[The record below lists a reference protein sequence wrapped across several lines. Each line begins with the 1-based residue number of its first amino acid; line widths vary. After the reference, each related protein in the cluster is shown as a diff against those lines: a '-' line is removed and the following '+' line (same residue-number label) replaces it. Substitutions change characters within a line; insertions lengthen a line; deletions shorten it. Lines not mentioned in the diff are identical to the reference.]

1 MRSSVFE
8 QRFWWP
14 LDLSPRAEDAFCRF
28 RSQMLGRPVSVDKT
42 LVQSVS
48 DQLAQVM
55 SRHISALIYRD
66 SLPHLSHVLNG
77 WGDFSID
84 GARISDRI
92 ERFIHRDSRGRS
104 YILQCDPEGEVH
116 PWQTL
121 AYAVMAG
128 VDPDVKLGSS
138 EATIRDL
145 ALNSR
150 QLNTRE
156 GHELG
161 HLLFALADL
170 DPNMTGGPFFLTNE
184 LCDLPGLVELAVEAH
199 HFGSFEV
206 CRKFHLTEGLCAVA
220 AKIRGFEH
228 YRDAAQGFLDGQLDI
243 LLVLGIIL
251 EQANQ
256 LLAANE
262 EVKPDSLI
270 QELRD
275 ALVLG
280 PYIENHCYYAGH
292 IIELAVFV
300 NSFGYRIGPEHRS
313 AMAFVIN
320 QLNQMLP
327 PYLPHA
333 QFVECFLHF
342 GHYRR
347 AMTLFAGVDQEQANG
362 RPFTRADLTE
372 FTAGIEDLRRNAD
385 VVSENDVNGELPA
398 AIFEVAHEPISR
410 RPAFE
415 RIVAEYEKIAPRE
428 FEARG
433 VRGTSHHYRRM
444 GPVRWPR
451 ALHYELLDY
460 GGAIG
465 AEIHLESD
473 EVRSLG
479 NLVRSL
485 VDQARSKF
493 PTLPVEWDPKWS
505 DGRGRLRILFPP
517 ELPAGTIAAGMV
529 TLINET
535 SPIIDAAVRGDRQLT
550 AG

>member
-14 LDLSPRAEDAFCRF
+14 LDLSPRSENAFAQF
-28 RSQMLGRPVSVDKT
+28 RSQLLEQPVSVDET

-48 DQLAQVM
+48 DQLARVM
-55 SRHISALIYRD
+55 SHHISALIYRD

-92 ERFIHRDSRGRS
+92 ERFIHRDSRGRP

-128 VDPDVKLGSS
+128 VDPDETLGSS
-138 EATIRDL
+138 ETTIRQL

-150 QLNTRE
+150 QLDTKE
-156 GHELG
+156 GRELG

-170 DPNMTGGPFFLTNE
+170 DPDMTGGPFFLENE
-184 LCDLPGLVELAVEAH
+184 PCDLPKLMKLADEAH

-220 AKIRGFEH
+220 TNIPGFERYH
-228 YRDAAQGFLDGQLDI
+228 DAAQGFLDGQLDI

-251 EQANQ
+251 EQASQ
-256 LLAANE
+256 LIPANE
-262 EVKPDSLI
+262 EIKPDSLI

-292 IIELAVFV
+292 IIELAVFA

-327 PYLPHA
+327 PYLPHT
-333 QFVECFLHF
+333 QFIECFLHF

-347 AMTLFAGVDQEQANG
+347 AITLFTTVDQEQANG
-362 RPFTRADLTE
+362 RPFTRAELTE
-372 FTAGIEDLRRNAD
+372 FNADIEGLRRVED
-385 VVSENDVNGELPA
+385 VVSEDNANTEPPP
-398 AIFEVAHEPISR
+398 AIFAVAHEPISR
-410 RPAFE
+410 RAVFE

-433 VRGTSHHYRRM
+433 VRGTSYHYRRM

-460 GGAIG
+460 GDMIG
-465 AEIHLESD
+465 TEIHLESD
-473 EVRSLG
+473 AVRPLG

-485 VDQARSKF
+485 MDQASSKF

-505 DGRGRLRILFPP
+505 NGRGRLRVLFPS

-535 SPIIDAAVRGDRQLT
+535 SPIIDAAVSEDRQLA

>member
-14 LDLSPRAEDAFCRF
+14 LDLSPRSENAFSRF
-28 RSQMLGRPVSVDKT
+28 RSQMLERPVSVDKT
-42 LVQSVS
+42 LAQSVS
-48 DQLAQVM
+48 DQLALVM
-55 SRHISALIYRD
+55 SQHISELIYRD

-84 GARISDRI
+84 GARVSDWI
-92 ERFIHRDSRGRS
+92 ARFIHRDSRGRP

-116 PWQTL
+116 PWQSL

-138 EATIRDL
+138 DASIRDL

-150 QLNTRE
+150 QLNTEE
-156 GHELG
+156 GRELG

-170 DPNMTGGPFFLTNE
+170 DPNMTGGPFFLKNE
-184 LCDLPGLVELAVEAH
+184 RCDLPRLMELAVEAH

-251 EQANQ
+251 EQAGQ
-256 LLAANE
+256 LITANE

-300 NSFGYRIGPEHRS
+300 NSFGYRIAPEHRS

-327 PYLPHA
+327 PYLPHT
-333 QFVECFLHF
+333 QFVECFLHL

-347 AMTLFAGVDQEQANG
+347 AMTLFAGVDQERANG
-362 RPFTRADLTE
+362 RPFTRAELTE
-372 FTAGIEDLRRNAD
+372 FTAGIEDLRRAAD
-385 VVSENDVNGELPA
+385 VAPENNVNSELPPA
-398 AIFEVAHEPISR
+398 VFEVAHEPIYR
-410 RPAFE
+410 RAAFDH
-415 RIVAEYEKIAPRE
+415 IVAEYEKIAPRE
-428 FEARG
+428 FETRG

-451 ALHYELLDY
+451 AVHYELLDY
-460 GGAIG
+460 GSTIG

-473 EVRSLG
+473 EVQPLG

-485 VDQARSKF
+485 VDRASSKF
-493 PTLPVEWDPKWS
+493 PTLPVEWDPEWS
-505 DGRGRLRILFPP
+505 DGRGRLRILFPS

-535 SPIIDAAVRGDRQLT
+535 SPIIDAAIREDRQLA